1 MPENSSNFSSE
12 GKNNSSN
19 QQQNISEEVTQAVN
33 QLPES
38 QQADLSGIEE
48 LLNQLETA
56 IAASDELQPDKK
68 AASLEQ
74 VKVLAKAGKN
84 PQTQENRT
92 TAKSAIA
99 LLSDMIDQIPGVP
112 TVVGTW
118 ERIQPEISEIFG
130 LE

>member
-1 MPENSSNFSSE
+1 MPENSE
-12 GKNNSSN
+12 GKNSSSN
-19 QQQNISEEVTQAVN
+19 QQQNISEEAMQAVN
-33 QLPES
+33 QLPKS

-48 LLNQLETA
+48 LLTQLETA
-56 IAASDELQPDKK
+56 IAASNELQPDKK

-99 LLSDMIDQIPGVP
+99 LLSDIIDQIPGVP

>member
-1 MPENSSNFSSE
+1 MSENSGNVGAQ
-12 GKNNSSN
+12 GKNNSS
-19 QQQNISEEVTQAVN
+19 QQQNISGELTQAIN
-33 QLPES
+33 QLPQS

-48 LLNQLETA
+48 LLTQLKTA
-56 IAASDELQPDKK
+56 IAASDQLQPEQKT
-68 AASLEQ
+68 ASLEQ
-74 VKVLAKAGKN
+74 VKVLAETGKN

-92 TAKSAIA
+92 AAKTAIA
-99 LLSDMIDQIPGVP
+99 TLGGMINQIAGVP